1 MKEIIA
7 PIERGKIMAEL
18 TPERFL
24 RHTNKGGNEI
34 YVVNYKNAPYTM
46 QEIGRLRKSHSG
58 RPAEEPEKRSTS
70 ICSTRWKNPVNSSSY
85 GIPMQ
90 KRYWAAIVS
99 YWERTCNIDKEGRP
113 IIAISAH
120 CSTSLRNSFGNIC
133 RTPSNWAGHSFLSN
147 TNRPEPEQK
156 VFSPSIICGTD

>member
-46 QEIGRLRKSHSG
+46 QEIGRLREIAFRSAGGGTGK
-58 RPAEEPEKRSTS
+58 EVDIDMFDTMEKPCQQLIVWDPDAKEILGGYRFILGEDMQYDKKAGLSSPFPTCS
-70 ICSTRWKNPVNSSSY
+70 I
-85 GIPMQ
+85 
-90 KRYWAAIVS
+90 
-99 YWERTCNIDKEGRP
+99 
-113 IIAISAH
+113 
-120 CSTSLRNSFGNIC
+120 SLRNSFGNIC

-147 TNRPEPEQK
+147 TNRPDPEQK
-156 VFSPSIICGTD
+156 AFSPSIICGTD

>member
-46 QEIGRLRKSHSG
+46 QEIGRLREIAFRSAGGGTGK
-58 RPAEEPEKRSTS
+58 EVDIDMFDTMEKPCQQL
-70 ICSTRWKNPVNSSSY
+70 IVWDPDAKE
-85 GIPMQ
+85 IL
-90 KRYWAAIVS
+90 AIAS
-99 YWERTCNIDKEGRP
+99 YWERTCNTTKKAGLSSP
-113 IIAISAH
+113 FPT
-120 CSTSLRNSFGNIC
+120 CSISLRNSFGNIC

-147 TNRPEPEQK
+147 TNRPDPEQK
-156 VFSPSIICGTD
+156 AFSPSIICGTD

>member
-46 QEIGRLRKSHSG
+46 QEIGRLREIAFRSAGGGTGK
-58 RPAEEPEKRSTS
+58 EVDIDMFDTMEKPCQQLIVWDPDAKEILGGYRF
-70 ICSTRWKNPVNSSSY
+70 IL
-85 GIPMQ
+85 GEDMQ
-90 KRYWAAIVS
+90 Y
-99 YWERTCNIDKEGRP
+99 DKEGRP
-113 IIAISAH
+113 IIAI
-120 CSTSLRNSFGNIC
+120 SLRNSFGNIC

-147 TNRPEPEQK
+147 TNRPDPEQK
-156 VFSPSIICGTD
+156 AFSPSIICGTD